1 MTILTMRPLLTAAFL
16 ALPLAACTT
25 NDVIGP
31 DNRPRQGTFTVD
43 ARNAWVYVSLAD
55 SAVVTPTPSASESEA
70 WDIAFFST
78 NVTLNG
84 GAAGPGGVT
93 GACICQNAAL
103 TNTEFLAMT
112 PSSELPDFTSVTA
125 VPVGTT
131 FVSDVLTPAIT
142 GWFTGT
148 GAAAVADTTKH
159 WLVRLS
165 DSTSYAVVRV
175 QSIASP
181 TATTAGTVTLE
192 YRLQATATSALAATQ
207 TIAVNLATGAK
218 RVDLNSGAVTTDA
231 SAWDLQLD
239 GFTMRVNG
247 GITGSGKGAAAVGSG
262 QFTTATTAV
271 TMANAYRQD
280 TYAGI
285 FGTNRY
291 WRYNLANDF
300 RVTPSFDVYLI
311 KRGTRT
317 YKLQVINYY
326 SDTGVARFITFRWA
340 RLD

>member
-1 MTILTMRPLLTAAFL
+1 MIRSLLSAALL

-25 NDVIGP
+25 DDVIGP
-31 DNRPRQGTFTVD
+31 DKLPRQGSFTVD
-43 ARNAWVYVSLAD
+43 ARNAWVYVSLTD
-55 SAVVTPTPSASESEA
+55 SAVVTPTPSPSESSA

-93 GACICQNAAL
+93 GACICQNAAA
-103 TNTEFLAMT
+103 TNTEILAMT
-112 PSSELPDFTSVTA
+112 PSSELPDFESVTS
-125 VPVGTT
+125 VPVGLT
-131 FVSDVLTPAIT
+131 FTSDGLTPAIA
-142 GWFTGT
+142 GWFTGS
-148 GAAAVADTTKH
+148 GATAVADTAKH
-159 WLVRLS
+159 WLMRLS
-165 DSTSYAVVRV
+165 DSTAYALVRV
-175 QSIASP
+175 KSIASP
-181 TATTAGTVTLE
+181 TATTAGTVTIE
-192 YRLQATATSALAATQ
+192 YRFQATAAGTLSAPN

-218 RVDLNSGAVTTDA
+218 RVDLKAGVVTTDA
-231 SAWDLQLD
+231 AAWDIVLD
-239 GFTMRVNG
+239 GFTIRVNG
-247 GITGSGKGAAAVGSG
+247 GITGSGKAAAAVGTGEFS
-262 QFTTATTAV
+262 TVTTAV

-291 WRYNLANDF
+291 WRYNLAGDF
-300 RVTPSFDVYLI
+300 RISPTFDVYLI

-326 SDTGVARFITFRWA
+326 NETGLARFITFRWA

>member
-1 MTILTMRPLLTAAFL
+1 MIRPLFTAALL
-16 ALPLAACTT
+16 ALPLAACSTD
-25 NDVIGP
+25 DVIGL
-31 DNRPRQGTFTVD
+31 DNLPRQGSFTVD

-55 SAVVTPTPSASESEA
+55 SAVVTPTPSASESAA

-93 GACICQNAAL
+93 GACLCQNAAA
-103 TNTEFLAMT
+103 TNTELLAMT
-112 PSSELPDFTSVTA
+112 PTSELPDFENVTT
-125 VPVGTT
+125 VPAGVT
-131 FVSDVLTPAIT
+131 FTSDVLTPAVT

-148 GAAAVADTTKH
+148 GAAAVADTTKN
-159 WLVRLS
+159 WLVRLA

-175 QSIASP
+175 KSIASP

-192 YRLQATATSALAATQ
+192 YRLQATTASALAATQ
-207 TIAVNLATGAK
+207 TVVVNLATGAK
-218 RVDLNSGAVTTDA
+218 RVDLNAGAVTTDA
-231 SAWDLQLD
+231 AAWDLQLE
-239 GFTMRVNG
+239 GFTIRVNG
-247 GITGSGKGAAAVGSG
+247 GISGSGKGAAAVGTG
-262 QFTTATTAV
+262 AFTAATTAV

-280 TYAGI
+280 VYAGI

-291 WRYNLANDF
+291 WRYNLAGDF
-300 RVTPSFDVYLI
+300 RVTPSFDVYVI

-326 SDTGVARFITFRWA
+326 NESGAPRYITFRWA

>member
-1 MTILTMRPLLTAAFL
+1 MIRSILSATLL

-25 NDVIGP
+25 DEVIGP
-31 DNRPRQGTFTVD
+31 DNLPRQGSFTVD

-55 SAVVTPTPSASESEA
+55 SAVVTPTPSASESAA

-93 GACICQNAAL
+93 GACICQNAGA
-103 TNTEFLAMT
+103 TNPEILAMT
-112 PSSELPDFTSVTA
+112 PTTELADFESVTA

-131 FVSDVLTPAIT
+131 FTSDVLTPAIT
-142 GWFTGT
+142 GWFTGS
-148 GAAAVADTTKH
+148 GASAAADTTKH
-159 WLVRLS
+159 WLVRLA
-165 DSTSYAVVRV
+165 DSTTYAVVRV
-175 QSIASP
+175 KSIVSP
-181 TATTAGTVTLE
+181 TASSAGTVTIE
-192 YRLQATATSALAATQ
+192 YRYQGSATGALSAPESITVDLS
-207 TIAVNLATGAK
+207 TGAK
-218 RVDLNSGAVTTDA
+218 RVDLNARVVTTDA
-231 SAWDLQLD
+231 AAWDILLE
-239 GFTMRVNG
+239 GFTIRVNG
-247 GITGSGKGAAAVGSG
+247 GITGIGKAAAAVGSG
-262 QFTTATTAV
+262 EFSAAVTAV
-271 TMANAYRQD
+271 TMGNAYRQD

-291 WRYNLANDF
+291 WRYNLAGDF
-300 RVTPSFDVYLI
+300 RVSPSFDVYLI

-326 SDTGVARFITFRWA
+326 NETGLPRFITFRWA